1 MLEGMSEYWLCVGGA
16 NVDVQGVT
24 HARLLPGTSNPG
36 HVQQAAGGVARNV
49 AENLGWLGQEVQLF
63 ALVGEDPDGE
73 WLRQTT
79 AKSGVATH
87 GMFLIPGK
95 STGRYLAIRDLDGE
109 LYSGVADMD
118 VNDAWTETL
127 VQSTLRR
134 FPQAAGLF
142 MDANLPQAVMQQF
155 LDEAK
160 RLDKMVIVD
169 PVSVKKA
176 EKWRGMLD
184 GVHLLISSIDEIETL
199 SGQSLYSFYDVERC
213 ARKLVDEGIRQIMVN
228 CGDAGICLCDQKD
241 SIWMQAPPNPIRE
254 TAGDAFA
261 AGVIYAQNKAS
272 SLVEQAAYGIA
283 LAELSGKQKGM
294 YDIEQFLQRKEFYA
308 TSQLQIGDRERG

>member
-24 HARLLPGTSNPG
+24 IARLLPGTSNPG
-36 HVQQAAGGVARNV
+36 YVQQAAGGVARNV

-63 ALVGEDPDGE
+63 SLVGEDADGE
-73 WLRQTT
+73 WLRQIT
-79 AKSGVATH
+79 AKSGVSTH
-87 GMFLIPGK
+87 GMFRIPSK
-95 STGRYLAIRDLDGE
+95 STGRYLAIRDLDGD
-109 LYSGVADMD
+109 LYAAVSDMD
-118 VNDAWTETL
+118 VNDAWTDAL
-127 VQSTLRR
+127 IQSGLQRL
-134 FPQAAGLF
+134 PQAAGLF

-155 LDEAK
+155 LQEAK
-160 RLDKMVIVD
+160 RLGKKVIVD

-184 GVHLLISSIDEIETL
+184 GVYLLISSIDEIEQL

-213 ARKLVDEGIRQIMVN
+213 ARKLIEDGIRNVMVI
-228 CGDAGICLCDQKD
+228 CGDAGICLCEQTG
-241 SIWMQAPPNPIRE
+241 SMWLTAPPNPIRE

-272 SLVEQAAYGIA
+272 SLAEQAAYGIA
-283 LAELSGKQKGM
+283 LAELSSQKNGM
-294 YDIEQFLQRKEFYA
+294 YDIDQLLNRKNFFA
-308 TSQLQIGDRERG
+308 TTQVQGNERG